1 MSAAHSPIPKTWPGT
16 ARLSQS
22 VWCGKE
28 PRNTKAVFQS
38 VQRHA
43 LAELTRALGTVRFI
57 QVGANDGVEGDFLH
71 PFITSGAWRGVLVEP
86 GDRARERLM
95 QTYAGIPGLTIASEA
110 IWSESGTRTFYEVE
124 GADELSSFSR
134 ETILVHAP
142 KYADLEGM
150 LRPRPVATLTLDD
163 LAERHGMPFPDV
175 VAVDAEG
182 CDDIVLGS
190 FSIEA
195 RRPAAILFEHVH
207 LSAERSS
214 ALRQRILDAGYAE
227 VFDRHDMLAIRR
239 GALPD
244 GLVDFLADV
253 VQQARDN

>member
-1 MSAAHSPIPKTWPGT
+1 MTKQHDPIAKAWPGT

-38 VQRHA
+38 IQRYA

-57 QVGANDGVEGDFLH
+57 QVGANDGVVGDFLH
-71 PFITSGAWRGVLVEP
+71 PFIVSGAWEGVLVEP
-86 GDRARERLM
+86 GDRARERLVR
-95 QTYAGIPGLTIASEA
+95 TYAGVGGLTIAAEA

-163 LAERHGMPFPDV
+163 LADRHGIPRPHV

-182 CDDIVLGS
+182 CDDVVLGS
-190 FSIEA
+190 FSIET
-195 RRPAAILFEHVH
+195 RQPAMLLFEHVH
-207 LSAERSS
+207 LSADRSE
-214 ALRQRILDAGYAE
+214 ALRRRIRAAGYAE

-244 GLVDFLADV
+244 PLVDFFAEV
-253 VQQARDN
+253 VQQAREN